1 MDQENSNVQTDVQ
14 TLSSATKIGVALI
27 APGGYALDEQV
38 LARGI
43 LALQKQDCVVYNY
56 YDAAEKYQRF
66 GGTDAARVAQ
76 IADAIA
82 NPQVQIV
89 MALRGSYGV
98 SRLLPLLDFRRI
110 AASKKLFVGHS
121 DFTAFHLALLAQ
133 TGFQSFAG
141 PMLCSDF
148 GDLAL
153 SEFTMSHFWQ
163 SLRQAEQTLQ
173 VTSSGNPD
181 VNVSGT
187 LWGGNLAMINH
198 LIGTPYL
205 PHIEDGILFLE
216 DIGEHPYR
224 IERMLL
230 QLQYA
235 GILGRQQAIVLGDF
249 SQYRL
254 AEHDNGYDFDAMLT
268 YLRAHIAVPILMG
281 LPFGHIRDKVTLA
294 VGSQATLVS
303 GATGFQLSIRSGL
316 TLS

>member
-1 MDQENSNVQTDVQ
+1 MQAPS
-14 TLSSATKIGVALI
+14 LIKKIGVALI
-27 APGGYALDEQV
+27 APGGYPLDELV

-43 LALQKQDCVVYNY
+43 LALQKQNCVVYNY
-56 YDAAEKYQRF
+56 YDAAQKYERF
-66 GGTDAARVAQ
+66 GGTDAERVAQ
-76 IADAIA
+76 IYEAID

-89 MALRGSYGV
+89 MALRGSYGM

-133 TGFQSFAG
+133 TNLQSFAG

-148 GDLAL
+148 GDETL
-153 SEFTMSHFWQ
+153 SAFTMSHFWQ
-163 SLRQAEQTLQ
+163 CLHQLEQTLQ
-173 VTSSGNPD
+173 VSVNGNPEL
-181 VNVSGT
+181 NVSGM

-198 LIGTPYL
+198 LIGTSHL
-205 PHIEDGILFLE
+205 PNVEDGILFLE

-235 GILGRQQAIVLGDF
+235 GILSRQQAIVLGHF

-254 AEHDNGYDFDAMLT
+254 AEHDNGYDFDAMVA
-268 YLRAHIAVPILMG
+268 YLRAHVAVPILTG
-281 LPFGHIRDKVTLA
+281 LPFGHIRDKVTLP
-294 VGSQATLVS
+294 VGSHAKLIS
-303 GATGFQLSIRSGL
+303 GTAGFHLIINSALIL
-316 TLS
+316 H

>member
-1 MDQENSNVQTDVQ
+1 MDQENPTPQASIP
-14 TLSSATKIGVALI
+14 STKIGVALI
-27 APGGYALDEQV
+27 APGGYPLDEQI

-43 LALQKQDCVVYNY
+43 LALQKQGCVVYNY

-66 GGTDAARVAQ
+66 GGTDEARVAQ
-76 IADAIA
+76 IYAAID
-82 NPQVQIV
+82 NPQVQVV
-89 MALRGSYGV
+89 MAVRGSYGM

-121 DFTAFHLALLAQ
+121 DVTAFHLALLAQ
-133 TGFQSFAG
+133 TGLQSFAG

-148 GDLAL
+148 GDIEL
-153 SEFTMSHFWQ
+153 SEFTMSHFWKC
-163 SLRQAEQTLQ
+163 LRQPEQTLQ
-173 VTSSGNPD
+173 VVAENNPE

-205 PHIEDGILFLE
+205 PQIEDGILFLE

-224 IERMLL
+224 IERLML

-249 SQYRL
+249 SNYQL
-254 AEHDNGYDFDAMLT
+254 AQHDNGYDFEAMLA
-268 YLRAHIAVPILMG
+268 YLRAHIAVPILTG
-281 LPFGHIRDKVTLA
+281 LPFGHIRDKVTLP
-294 VGSQATLVS
+294 VGSQARLIS
-303 GATGFQLSIRSGL
+303 GSSGFQLIIKSAH
-316 TLS
+316 TLD